1 MYLRS
6 RALIITLEGCISSAL
21 PGQNESTLQ
30 QLLATFLPTGDA
42 SAAGLASAIVR
53 LGDLLADD
61 APDTVGAAQR
71 AVSSVVASLK
81 SGSSGASSKDASAVS
96 GWVAR
101 VSDITK
107 EIGRQQSFLQKL
119 AQTSGG
125 IITKEQTACAVK
137 IVRLQAQK
145 FDLLQPGSLPKAGA
159 ANSSNPTLK
168 SLSELKGVISAHMKV
183 RRCCCCG
190 GCCGCCCALA
200 LLNTHTWGAAAAH
213 MRPWPLAEPRPPPP
227 PPQEAQAAESHGSSK
242 AGNSSAS
249 AFKREEAILAQQA
262 ADLGSQ
268 IKTLEAQLAALRAQQ
283 QEVRARPVRGLCAHA
298 SPRIPPRWRPRARAE
313 RPRPRPPRR
322 AGGRPPQ
329 PDPAAP
335 ARHL

>member
-1 MYLRS
+1 MYMRS
-6 RALIITLEGCISSAL
+6 RALIITVESCISSAL
-21 PGQNESTLQ
+21 PGQNENTLQ

-71 AVSSVVASLK
+71 AVSNVVALLK
-81 SGSSGASSKDASAVS
+81 SGGSSAGSKDASAVS

-159 ANSSNPTLK
+159 ADSSNPTLK

-183 RRCCCCG
+183 RRRAQG
-190 GCCGCCCALA
+190 AVALWRLRAPSSAAGAVA
-200 LLNTHTWGAAAAH
+200 LRRQARRAAPALTPAPAPSPRRARRRRRRPSRTAAARA
-213 MRPWPLAEPRPPPP
+213 ATP
-227 PPQEAQAAESHGSSK
+227 PPQR
-242 AGNSSAS
+242 SSARRPS
-249 AFKREEAILAQQA
+249 WR
-262 ADLGSQ
+262 S
-268 IKTLEAQLAALRAQQ
+268 R
-283 QEVRARPVRGLCAHA
+283 RPSWPARSR
-298 SPRIPPRWRPRARAE
+298 RWRRSW
-313 RPRPRPPRR
+313 RP
-322 AGGRPPQ
+322 
-329 PDPAAP
+329 
-335 ARHL
+335 